1 MLLLFCNMKFLLS
14 LFNLTKKKE
23 RKTLADN
30 QRELLVNLG
39 GAQFKKLIELGLGIP
54 VRLA

>member
-1 MLLLFCNMKFLLS
+1 MLVLMCYMKFLLS
-14 LFNLTKKKE
+14 LFTLAKKKE

-30 QRELLVNLG
+30 QRELLVDLG

>member
-1 MLLLFCNMKFLLS
+1 MLLLLCYMKFLLS
-14 LFNLTKKKE
+14 IFKFTKKKE

-30 QRELLVNLG
+30 QREILVNLG
-39 GAQFKKLIELGLGIP
+39 GAQFKKLIELGLGVP